1 MSDVLILS
9 VGILFGCVVLYEGC
23 KEIKK
28 GLIGLGKEIKEGLIE
43 SKNDKNE

>member
-1 MSDVLILS
+1 MGDMLILS

-28 GLIGLGKEIKEGLIE
+28 ANPSKIGVLVLAK
-43 SKNDKNE
+43 D

>member
-1 MSDVLILS
+1 MGDMLILS

-28 GLIGLGKEIKEGLIE
+28 GLVGLGKEIKDGLIE
-43 SKNDKNE
+43 SSNRK

>member
-1 MSDVLILS
+1 MGDMLILS

-28 GLIGLGKEIKEGLIE
+28 YYWNLKFPVI
-43 SKNDKNE
+43 